1 MHRLSCR
8 SVLPMIRLVRG
19 FKEQKWAEQFL
30 RGDIYMNTLGYFWNE
45 GNMEQ
50 QDFLEGAC
58 ASFDPHIM
66 RSFPK
71 DLLGVLAKESYAIPR
86 GAGYC
91 NVCCFSCVLIK
102 QVDTRVDLIEL
113 PDPGL
118 DLGSWIVV
126 IDNPCELISRLRAV
140 VLQLGYD
147 FVAAPVEYRDS
158 VQLNPS
164 EVVKSTMDLK
174 SHDPLPAYMVFPNGV
189 PHFNAGVFVKN
200 VRYANQAEWRI
211 AVNRN
216 ERSYEP
222 LILKLGDLTD
232 IAHLIRRTELT
243 DDLQRV
249 HGCSVPYL
257 TRGCFGTKTSQ
268 ELSQDLFKLGNEEL
282 FITLTVG

>member
-1 MHRLSCR
+1 
-8 SVLPMIRLVRG
+8 
-19 FKEQKWAEQFL
+19 
-30 RGDIYMNTLGYFWNE
+30 
-45 GNMEQ
+45 MEQ

-66 RSFPK
+66 RGFPK

-200 VRYANQAEWRI
+200 VRYVNQAEWRI